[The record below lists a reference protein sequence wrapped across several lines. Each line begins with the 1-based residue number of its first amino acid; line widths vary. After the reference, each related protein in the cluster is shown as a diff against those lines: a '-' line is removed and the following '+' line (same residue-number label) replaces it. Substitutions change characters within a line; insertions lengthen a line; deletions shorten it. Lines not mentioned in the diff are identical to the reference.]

1 MEKISIIIPC
11 YNVQKYIEQ
20 CLNSIAH
27 QTYTNLEIIC
37 INDGSADD
45 TLKIIK
51 EFQKKDDRVYLIDQS
66 NKGLSES
73 RNMGIQNSTGRYI
86 MFVDSDDWLELDTI
100 EYLLN
105 QQKDYD
111 VICFSY
117 FRNFKNVKIPK
128 KFNFEGAFSADFLQ
142 RKIVG
147 PIDKEL
153 ADAENLDALITVW
166 GKLYRADKIKTNS
179 FVDVSEIG
187 TWEDGLF
194 NLNVL
199 KNCENVLIID
209 KPFYHYRKDNLQ
221 SFTSVAKKDLYKKW
235 LIKFEKISNI
245 IINKNSDYQI
255 ALQNRIAFS
264 VLGLAL
270 TEMNSSSSLLEKNKK
285 LSIILSEPVYRDALE
300 CFELKYL
307 PIHWRLFYWFAKN
320 KMSSGILFLTRIIQ
334 MIQKMKNI

>member
-1 MEKISIIIPC
+1 MEKITIIIPC

-27 QTYTNLEIIC
+27 QTYTNIEIIC
-37 INDGSADD
+37 INDGSTDD

-51 EFQKKDDRVYLIDQS
+51 EFQNKDDRVYCIDQP

-73 RNMGIQNSTGRYI
+73 RNIGIQNSTGRYI

-100 EYLLN
+100 EHLLN

-117 FRNFKNVKIPK
+117 FRNFKNVEIQR
-128 KFNFEGAFSADFLQ
+128 KFNFEGTFPADFLQ

-153 ADAENLDALITVW
+153 ADVGNLDALITVW
-166 GKLYRADKIKTNS
+166 GKFYRADKIKTNS
-179 FVDVSEIG
+179 FINVSEIG

-199 KNCENVLIID
+199 ENCETVLIID

-221 SFTSVAKKDLYKKW
+221 SFTSVTKKDLYKKW
-235 LIKFEKISNI
+235 LVKFENISNI
-245 IINKNSDYQI
+245 IKIKEADYQI

-270 TEMNSSSSLLEKNKK
+270 TEMNSSSSSLEKKK
-285 LSIILSEPVYRDALE
+285 KISIILSEPVYRDALE

-320 KMSSGILFLTRIIQ
+320 KMSSGIVFLTRIIQ